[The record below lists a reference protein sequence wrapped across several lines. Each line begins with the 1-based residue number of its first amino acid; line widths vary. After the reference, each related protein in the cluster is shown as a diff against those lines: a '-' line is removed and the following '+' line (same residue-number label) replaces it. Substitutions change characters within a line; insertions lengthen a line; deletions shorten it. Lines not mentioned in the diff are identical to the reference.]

1 MPHTLIFVDLPSPDP
16 EASGRFYEAVF
27 GWTVEGRPAG
37 TFHRIVPGG
46 EFPGPDGKDSGVGN
60 LHLGIYS
67 TANPVPDPNVPSTHA
82 GERPSGPMPRVYILV
97 DKDEEQEAIVGRAK
111 ENGATVDWEL
121 AWFGEFNGWC
131 SSFTDPWGV
140 QILLWTT
147 GANRPGPDAAA

>member
-1 MPHTLIFVDLPSPDP
+1 
-16 EASGRFYEAVF
+16 
-27 GWTVEGRPAG
+27 
-37 TFHRIVPGG
+37 
-46 EFPGPDGKDSGVGN
+46 
-60 LHLGIYS
+60 
-67 TANPVPDPNVPSTHA
+67 
-82 GERPSGPMPRVYILV
+82 MPRVYILV

-147 GANRPGPDAAA
+147 GANRPGPDAAASAVQDREMAAALTGETVEILQGLIRNACVNDGDPTSGQEVRNADQRSS

>member
-1 MPHTLIFVDLPSPDP
+1 
-16 EASGRFYEAVF
+16 
-27 GWTVEGRPAG
+27 
-37 TFHRIVPGG
+37 
-46 EFPGPDGKDSGVGN
+46 
-60 LHLGIYS
+60 
-67 TANPVPDPNVPSTHA
+67 
-82 GERPSGPMPRVYILV
+82 MPRVYILV

-147 GANRPGPDAAA
+147 GANRPGPDDTASAVQDRELAAAPTGKNVTPQQGITLTHCVHDGGQPPGPAVSKAHAPT